1 MKGIITVKILLSI
14 TTVLGIIMHML
25 SAGLVFLG
33 KMNPDV
39 KKKEREGATLMRMQR
54 AAIVS
59 SGIVYMS

>member
-1 MKGIITVKILLSI
+1 
-14 TTVLGIIMHML
+14 MHML

-33 KMNPDV
+33 QRNPDV

-59 SGIVYMS
+59 SGIAYLS